1 MGINMFPAPMP
12 TNSPSVG
19 LLYDMARQGDYGVMP
34 GSYTDIP
41 PGQPPLDI
49 DVNSIDWSA
58 MNWGLGGTYTG
69 DWDTRLGN
77 L

>member
-1 MGINMFPAPMP
+1 MGMNMFPAPMP
-12 TNSPSVG
+12 TSSG
-19 LLYDMARQGDYGVMP
+19 SDRSLYDMGGQGDYRVMP
-34 GSYTDIP
+34 ESYTDIP

-69 DWDTRLGN
+69 NWDTRLGH